1 MKKVDNQRAQTLAEE
16 ALKLMQEA
24 KVLQQQAQCQA
35 ARILGYQQQSDGLA
49 FKYLAAQAE
58 HGEHSQQAFD
68 AKQAWFHAR
77 KSVQA
82 RYPKLHGK

>member
-1 MKKVDNQRAQTLAEE
+1 MKKEDNLRAQTLAEE

-49 FKYLAAQAE
+49 FKYLAATAE
-58 HGEHSQQAFD
+58 YGEQSLEANE
-68 AKQAWFHAR
+68 AKQAWLFAR
-77 KSVQA
+77 KAVQA
-82 RYPKLHGK
+82 RYPKFHD